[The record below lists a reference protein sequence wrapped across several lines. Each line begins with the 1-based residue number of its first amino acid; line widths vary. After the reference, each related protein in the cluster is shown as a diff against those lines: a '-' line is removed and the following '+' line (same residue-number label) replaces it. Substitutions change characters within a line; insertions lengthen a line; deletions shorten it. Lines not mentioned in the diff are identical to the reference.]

1 MSRTITFQPSPEIG
15 EFIEDLVESGTYQNQ
30 SEIIREALR
39 LLQEKKAGSKLQQL
53 RSLIEEGDNSGDMVN
68 WSAQDF
74 ITRMKRK
81 SNGENI

>member
-1 MSRTITFQPSPEIG
+1 MPRTITFQPSPEIS

-30 SEIIREALR
+30 SEIIREGLR
-39 LLQEKKAGSKLQQL
+39 LLQEKKAGSKLQQIK
-53 RSLIEEGDNSGDMVN
+53 SLIEEGDNSGDMVN